1 MQFCA
6 YLRKKL
12 TRAKA
17 SARNHRSQPLALFLH
32 LPQINLVSSVIA
44 ALRTFET
51 GQFFSASLAIG
62 IPNPD
67 ALGGPNHEFDP
78 VALSVHFRTTRAR
91 PRIMSFVPS
100 WRYSHQPT
108 LL

>member
-17 SARNHRSQPLALFLH
+17 SARNHRSQPLARFLH
-32 LPQINLVSSVIA
+32 LPQINLASSVIA

-78 VALSVHFRTTRAR
+78 RGTLSPFPHH
-91 PRIMSFVPS
+91 PS
-100 WRYSHQPT
+100 STKDYE
-108 LL
+108 LCAKLAI